1 MSLHDKRKHDPA
13 AASDTDEAAGKGVAR
28 QDSDQLRKDASGSAT
43 TQPEMP
49 AVRPESTS
57 AAPPSSPGSFQPRS
71 AWLPPESTAVAPPTE
86 RAVTAEPPVRPSN
99 PAGREAAGSGMEL
112 LPLSSRRGHT
122 GFGEPQIFEEPEG
135 DGDRET
141 ILSRDTVVSDLPP
154 IEVERDRALL
164 LRMDGPDA
172 GLVISLTGRSLQI
185 GRHPSTDV
193 TINDRGISRIHAR
206 VYVKDGL
213 HFIEDMGSSNGTLV
227 QGERIDHSALREG
240 DVIQLGPRV
249 SFRYSLADSRHEE
262 LLRQLHRSSTRDALT
277 GVYNRQHFTERLAA
291 ETAYAIRHHA
301 SVGVVMLDIDHFKQI
316 NDTYGH
322 LVGDGVLCHVAATMG
337 QRMRTEDVFAR
348 YGGEEFIALLR
359 GAELRAAHQMAER
372 MRVAISTQ
380 PAFVQEQRIPVTVS
394 AGCAA
399 LACSPNPTPE
409 TLIAIA
415 DQRLYAAKRAGRNRV
430 VSEG

>member
-1 MSLHDKRKHDPA
+1 MSLHDKRKRDPV
-13 AASDTDEAAGKGVAR
+13 AASNPDEAAGDGMPKR
-28 QDSDQLRKDASGSAT
+28 DSDQLRKNASGSAT

-49 AVRPESTS
+49 AVRPESTA
-57 AAPPSSPGSFQPRS
+57 AAPPSDPSGFEPRS
-71 AWLPPESTAVAPPTE
+71 AWLPPESTAVVPATE
-86 RAVTAEPPVRPSN
+86 RAAIAEPPPRPST
-99 PAGREAAGSGMEL
+99 PSGQDIAGSGVEL
-112 LPLSSRRGHT
+112 LPISSRHGQAAL
-122 GFGEPQIFEEPEG
+122 GEPQIFEDPMG

-172 GLVISLTGRSLQI
+172 GLVVSLTGASLEI

-193 TINDRGISRIHAR
+193 TINDRGISRVHAR

-213 HFIEDMGSSNGTLV
+213 HFIEDMGSSNGTFV
-227 QGERIDHSALREG
+227 QGDRVDNSALRDG
-240 DVIQLGPRV
+240 DVVQLGPRV
-249 SFRYSLADSRHEE
+249 SFRYSLADLRHEE
-262 LLRQLHRSSTRDALT
+262 LMRQLHRSSTRDALT

-291 ETAYAIRHHA
+291 ETAYAIRHHS
-301 SVGVVMLDIDHFKQI
+301 SVGVVMIDIDHFKQI

-322 LVGDGVLCHVAATMG
+322 PIGDGVLCHVAATMS

-348 YGGEEFIALLR
+348 YGGEEFVALLR
-359 GAELRAAHQMAER
+359 GAQLRAAHQMAER
-372 MRVAISTQ
+372 MRVAIATQ
-380 PAFVQEQRIPVTVS
+380 PAFVQEHRIPVTVS

-399 LACSPNPTPE
+399 LACSPNPAPE

-430 VSEG
+430 VSKD